1 MKNLFSSL
9 NLSQIITFVFG
20 TVVVFVLEK
29 FMPASDLRSTLLA
42 LNAQVM
48 ALLLV
53 LVRKPSTEGG
63 TTAVN
68 LTKLNG

>member
-20 TVVVFVLEK
+20 TVVVFILEK
-29 FMPASDLRSTLLA
+29 FMAAGDLRSTLLA

-53 LVRKPSTEGG
+53 LVRKPSAEGG

-68 LTKLNG
+68 LTK